1 MKLNESE
8 LKGMIRDTLR
18 EVEQKLTSTAQ
29 GSSSQDV
36 RSGAMGQAKE
46 QASGLTDAERGLI
59 RELIALLTGAAK
71 KTNIAS
77 GMPAQK
83 INQLAVILK
92 KVAGEQQQTQQG
104 EGA

>member
-8 LKGMIRDTLR
+8 LKDMIRDTLR
-18 EVEQKLTSTAQ
+18 EVEQKFTGTTQAATSQ
-29 GSSSQDV
+29 HV
-36 RSGAMGQAKE
+36 RSGAMAQAKE
-46 QASGLTDAERGLI
+46 QASGLTNDERGLI
-59 RELIALLTGAAK
+59 KELIGLLTTAAK

-104 EGA
+104 EGV

>member
-1 MKLNESE
+1 MLVSVFSDGGTNMRASHRRRAESVVWGE
-8 LKGMIRDTLR
+8 FVVDG
-18 EVEQKLTSTAQ
+18 
-29 GSSSQDV
+29 
-36 RSGAMGQAKE
+36 GA
-46 QASGLTDAERGLI
+46 DDRLI